1 MADAT
6 IEYWAIIELMGHVR
20 MAGKVSEVERYG
32 SKVGRID
39 IPDGAGFRTQFFG
52 GTSVYRETPCSEDV
66 ARAVASQSMP
76 QPIHTWEMPR
86 LMPPAGTPPD
96 DADNAESCCNDYG
109 DPNDDVGEY

>member
-20 MAGKVSEVERYG
+20 MAGKVSEIERYG

-39 IPDGAGFRTQFFG
+39 IPDGANFRTQFFG
-52 GTSVYRETPCSEDV
+52 GSSVYRETPCSEDV
-66 ARAVASQSMP
+66 ARAVAAQSMP

-86 LMPPAGTPPD
+86 LPAPEPD
-96 DADNAESCCNDYG
+96 EHL
-109 DPNDDVGEY
+109 DDVGDGDADERNSDDAELEP